1 MKSSGILRFLAF
13 ICITNPV
20 CEYQVAAIQL
30 PDTVQVHIGAILERI
45 SNTVFVNSYLD
56 VYIDLS
62 CSKHLHGQVKSL
74 RERAYNLNNSFHSV
88 RLVNLRNAN
97 NYGAHLA
104 YYENHVKMF
113 DLEMIK
119 FQSAYNSIISS
130 HWIQAYKK
138 DSERRKRA

>member
-56 VYIDLS
+56 VYIDLR
-62 CSKHLHGQVKSL
+62 CSKHLYRKVKSL
-74 RERAYNLNNSFHSV
+74 IERAHNLNNSFHSV
-88 RLVNLRNAN
+88 RLANLENTDKF
-97 NYGAHLA
+97 GTHLA
-104 YYENHVKMF
+104 YYENH
-113 DLEMIK
+113 
-119 FQSAYNSIISS
+119 
-130 HWIQAYKK
+130 
-138 DSERRKRA
+138 